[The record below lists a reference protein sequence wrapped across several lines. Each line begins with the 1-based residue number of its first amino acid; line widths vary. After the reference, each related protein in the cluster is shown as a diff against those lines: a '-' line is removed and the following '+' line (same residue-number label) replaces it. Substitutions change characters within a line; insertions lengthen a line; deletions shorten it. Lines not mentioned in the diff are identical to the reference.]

1 MFESVPVFIHHPI
14 VQGALTG
21 FIGAAVVDFGAFR
34 AWKTWH
40 DIAVYQWSTAS
51 FRWFQGAVVGAV
63 AAAGIG
69 LI

>member
-1 MFESVPVFIHHPI
+1 MFETAHQWIHLPI

-21 FIGAAVVDFGAFR
+21 LIGAAVVDFAAFR
-34 AWKTWH
+34 AWKSWH
-40 DIAVYQWSTAS
+40 DIAVYQWGLAS

-63 AAAGIG
+63 TAAGIG